1 MMNGRN
7 ASMVRNAYAQQ
18 GLSLI
23 ELMIALLLGTIV
35 VVAASAVFLSNKRVY
50 GTSETVGRLQ
60 ENERTSFELMSRDL
74 REAGGNPCSTSANVV
89 SQLKSGDNTWWT
101 NWGGGLRGYGGNDTL
116 PGTVNGSGAGER
128 VAGTDAVDISLA
140 NDGNIRV
147 VQHDNPSANLMV
159 NSVEGIA
166 TGDIL
171 LVCNMDYAFTF
182 EVTQLNSAGGIAG
195 IQHNGGSGGGTTGNC
210 ANEFQHV
217 RDCSPGASGT
227 HGYCFMV
234 PNPTSVNPNCDKFS
248 TSPASISRVT
258 SSRWYIGNNGR
269 GGRSLYRA
277 TVRNTSGTN
286 TPNLLAVEEIAEG
299 VTGMVIR
306 YLSAG
311 SNTYQAASAVANWSQ
326 VTAARVDLTFEGTE
340 GALSGSYIQGTDGAA
355 LNRRSSNMVALRNRE
370 SLL

>member
-1 MMNGRN
+1 MSRRN
-7 ASMVRNAYAQQ
+7 PVVVRNAHAQQ
-18 GLSLI
+18 GMTLI

-35 VVAASAVFLSNKRVY
+35 VVAASAVFLSNKQVY

-60 ENERTSFELMSRDL
+60 ENERVSFELMSRDL
-74 REAGGNPCSTSANVV
+74 REAGGNPCSTSANLV

-101 NWGGGLRGYGGNDTL
+101 NWASGLRGYGGNDTL
-116 PGTVNGSGAGER
+116 PGTVNGSGAGQR
-128 VAGTDAVDISLA
+128 VTGTDAVDIHLA
-140 NDGNIRV
+140 NDGNINV
-147 VQHDNPSANLMV
+147 MLHDNPSANLVV
-159 NSVEGIA
+159 NNVEGIA

-217 RDCSPGASGT
+217 RDCSTGASGT

-248 TSPASISRVT
+248 NSPASISRVT

-277 TVRNTSGTN
+277 LVRNTSGTN
-286 TPNLLAVEEIAEG
+286 TPNQVTPEEIAEG
-299 VTGMVIR
+299 VTGMTIE

-311 SNTYQAASAVANWSQ
+311 SNAYQAASLVGDWSR
-326 VTAARVDLTFEGTE
+326 VIAARVNLTFEGTE

-355 LNRRSSNMVALRNRE
+355 LSRSVSNVVALRNRE
-370 SLL
+370 GLL